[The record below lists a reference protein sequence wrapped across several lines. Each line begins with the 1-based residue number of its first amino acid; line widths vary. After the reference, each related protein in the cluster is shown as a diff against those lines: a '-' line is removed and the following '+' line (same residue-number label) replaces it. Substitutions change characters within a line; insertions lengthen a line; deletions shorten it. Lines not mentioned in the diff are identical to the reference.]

1 MTGDFNIRDSSWN
14 TSFPHHSV
22 HWGMLMDITDFMNLY
37 ISKSTNQV
45 STRYL
50 NNSNNSNLV
59 IDLMFLQPASSEFD
73 NYMIWPEWRL
83 LSDHAPLTVNIAII
97 KEQIQTKKHTI
108 VKNSIEE
115 SKFLVELSNLIERLN
130 TEHIS
135 SKEVLEEIVQ

>member
-1 MTGDFNIRDSSWN
+1 
-14 TSFPHHSV
+14 
-22 HWGMLMDITDFMNLY
+22 MDITDFMNLY

-135 SKEVLEEIVQ
+135 SKEVLKEIVQ